1 MPLLHSL
8 RRASIPLYVEI
19 ADLLRRQIERGLW
32 PPGQRLPTL
41 EELARQYGVARVTV
55 RQAMDV
61 LSREGR
67 ILRRQGKGTF
77 VAGAPGDRRWLHLE
91 AGLEAL
97 AAFYEGTR
105 PRLLMLAEAAAAPVL
120 EASDGIAAPEYQF
133 MRRVHSLDDVPYAL
147 IDIYLDAR
155 VFGLAPRRFRTETVI
170 SLLLSLPGVEIAKA
184 RQTLTIGTADVETA
198 ALLAVPVNSPT
209 ADVRRVFTAPDGT
222 VIYLGEVTYRGDFI
236 RFEIDLKG

>member
-1 MPLLHSL
+1 LLHGL
-8 RRASIPLYVEI
+8 KRASIPLYVEI
-19 ADLLRRQIERGLW
+19 ADLLRRQMERGIW
-32 PPGQRLPTL
+32 PAGQRLPTL

-67 ILRRQGKGTF
+67 ILRQQGKGTF
-77 VAGAPGDRRWLHLE
+77 VAGAPGERRWLHLE

-105 PRLLMLAEAAAAPVL
+105 PRLLMLAEAVAAPAL
-120 EASDGIAAPEYQF
+120 EASDGIPAPEYQF

-170 SLLLSLPGVEIAKA
+170 SLLLSLPGW
-184 RQTLTIGTADVETA
+184 R
-198 ALLAVPVNSPT
+198 S
-209 ADVRRVFTAPDGT
+209 RR
-222 VIYLGEVTYRGDFI
+222 RG
-236 RFEIDLKG
+236 RR